1 MQFHKVR
8 KKEAVVKKKVV
19 IIGGGISGLTTAY
32 YLQKEIREQNLPIDT
47 MLIEAS
53 GRLGGKIK
61 TVRKDGF
68 TIERGPDSFL
78 ERKESAARLARELQL
93 GDQLV
98 NNATGKSFVLVNNR
112 LHSIPSGS
120 MMGIPTQI
128 TPFVFSGLF
137 SPIGK
142 VRAGFDFVLPR
153 SKPVSDQSLGQFF
166 RRRLGNEV
174 VENLI
179 EPLLSG
185 IYAGD
190 IDQMSLMA
198 TFPQFYQVE
207 QKYRSISL
215 GMRTLAPKQP
225 KDAKAKTK
233 GIFLTLKTGLQS
245 IVDRVE
251 ERLEDGTVMK
261 GTRVEKITKIDD
273 RYIITLSNGKEVE
286 ADAIV
291 MAASHKWLP
300 SMFSQ
305 YKQFHFFRSIPST
318 SVANVALAFPKEA
331 IQRDIEGTG
340 FVVSR
345 NSDFTIT
352 ACTWTHKKWP
362 HTTPEGKVLLRCYV
376 GRPGDEAIVEQT
388 DEEMTR
394 VVLEDLQKTM
404 DISAEPEFTVV
415 SRWKEAMP
423 QYTVGHKERMKT
435 LKQFMNEELPGI
447 YLAGSS
453 YAGAGL
459 PDCIDQGEAAVKYV
473 LSYLEQTNQKELM
486 A

>member
-1 MQFHKVR
+1 M
-8 KKEAVVKKKVV
+8 KKKVV

-32 YLQKEIREQNLPIDT
+32 YLQKEIREQGLPIDT

-53 GRLGGKIK
+53 GRLGGKIQ
-61 TVRKDGF
+61 TVQKDGF

-78 ERKESAARLARELQL
+78 ERKESAARLARELNL
-93 GDQLV
+93 GDKLV

-112 LHSIPSGS
+112 LYEIPSGS

-128 TPFVFSGLF
+128 TPFVYSGLF

-142 VRAGFDFVLPR
+142 LRAGFDFVLPR
-153 SKPVSDQSLGQFF
+153 SKPMSDQSLGHFF

-215 GMRTLAPKQP
+215 GMRTLAPKKP
-225 KDAKAKTK
+225 KDAKSK

-245 IVDRVE
+245 IVDVIE
-251 ERLEDGTVMK
+251 ERLEDETVMK

-273 RYIITLSNGKEVE
+273 SYSIMLSNGKEIE
-286 ADAIV
+286 ADAVV
-291 MAASHKWLP
+291 MAASHKLLP
-300 SMFSQ
+300 TMFSQ
-305 YKQFHFFRSIPST
+305 YKQFRFFRNVPST
-318 SVANVALAFPKEA
+318 SVANVALAFPEEA

-376 GRPGDEAIVEQT
+376 GRPGDEAIVDQT
-388 DEEMTR
+388 DEEIIR

-404 DISAEPEFTVV
+404 DIKAEPEFAVV
-415 SRWKEAMP
+415 SRWKDAMP
-423 QYTVGHKERMKT
+423 QYTVGHKERMEDI
-435 LKQFMNEELPGI
+435 KQFMNEELPGI
-447 YLAGSS
+447 YLAGCS
-453 YAGAGL
+453 YAGTGL
-459 PDCIDQGEAAVKYV
+459 PDCMDQGEAAVKYV
-473 LSYLEQTNQKELM
+473 LSYLEQTKQKELL
-486 A
+486 AQ

>member
-1 MQFHKVR
+1 M
-8 KKEAVVKKKVV
+8 KKKVV
-19 IIGGGISGLTTAY
+19 IIGGGITGLTTAY
-32 YLQKEIREQNLPIDT
+32 YLQKEIREKGLPIDT
-47 MLIEAS
+47 LLIEAS
-53 GRLGGKIK
+53 GKLGGKIQ
-61 TVRKDGF
+61 TVRKNGF

-78 ERKESAARLARELQL
+78 ERKESAARLARELGL
-93 GDQLV
+93 GDELV
-98 NNATGKSFVLVNNR
+98 NNATGQSFVLVNNR
-112 LHSIPSGS
+112 LHKMPSGS

-128 TPFVFSGLF
+128 APFLFSGLF

-142 VRAGFDFVLPR
+142 LRASFDFVLPR
-153 SKPVSDQSLGQFF
+153 SKPVSDQSLGEFF

-215 GMRTLAPKQP
+215 GMRNLAPKKA
-225 KDAKAKTK
+225 KDAAVK

-245 IVDRVE
+245 IVDTIE
-251 ERLEDGTVMK
+251 ERLDAGTVVK
-261 GTRVEKITKIDD
+261 GTRIEKVAKIGDG
-273 RYIITLSNGKEVE
+273 YTITLSNGKEIE
-286 ADAIV
+286 ADSIV
-291 MAASHKWLP
+291 VAASHKVLP
-300 SMFSQ
+300 AMFAQ
-305 YKQFHFFRSIPST
+305 YKDFRFFRNIPST
-318 SVANVALAFPKEA
+318 SVANVTLAFPKES
-331 IQRDIEGTG
+331 IQRDIDGTG

-345 NSDFTIT
+345 NSDFSIT

-388 DEEMTR
+388 DEEI
-394 VVLEDLQKTM
+394 VQFILEDLQKTM
-404 DISAEPEFTVV
+404 DIKANPDFTVV
-415 SRWKEAMP
+415 SRWKDAMP
-423 QYTVGHKERMKT
+423 QYTVGHKERMKKLT
-435 LKQFMNEELPGI
+435 TFMEQELPGV

-453 YAGAGL
+453 YAGSGL
-459 PDCIDQGEAAVKYV
+459 PDCIDQGEAAVKRV
-473 LSYLEQTNQKELM
+473 LSYLEKRDETELI
-486 A
+486 AQ

>member
-1 MQFHKVR
+1 M
-8 KKEAVVKKKVV
+8 KKKVV
-19 IIGGGISGLTTAY
+19 IIGGGITGLTTAY
-32 YLQKEIREQNLPIDT
+32 YLQKEIREKELPVDT
-47 MLIEAS
+47 LLIEAS
-53 GRLGGKIK
+53 GKLGGKIQ

-78 ERKESAARLARELQL
+78 ERKESAARLAKELGL
-93 GDQLV
+93 GEQLV
-98 NNATGKSFVLVNNR
+98 NNATGQSFVLVNNR
-112 LHSIPSGS
+112 LHKMPSGS

-128 TPFVFSGLF
+128 TPFLFSGLF

-215 GMRTLAPKQP
+215 GMRNLTPKKEKDVAPQ
-225 KDAKAKTK
+225 
-233 GIFLTLKTGLQS
+233 GIFLTVKTGLQS
-245 IVDRVE
+245 IVEELE
-251 ERLEDGTVMK
+251 ERLEVGTVVK
-261 GTRVEKITKIDD
+261 GTRIEKIIKMGDG
-273 RYIITLSNGKEVE
+273 YSITLSNGKEIE
-286 ADAIV
+286 ADSIV
-291 MAASHKWLP
+291 VAASHKVLP
-300 SMFSQ
+300 SMFAQ
-305 YKQFHFFRSIPST
+305 YTEFRFFRNIPST

-331 IQRDIEGTG
+331 IKRDINGTG

-388 DEEMTR
+388 DEEI
-394 VVLEDLQKTM
+394 VQFILEDLQKTM
-404 DISAEPEFTVV
+404 DIKADPDFTIV
-415 SRWKEAMP
+415 SRWKDAMP
-423 QYTVGHKERMKT
+423 QYTVGHKGRMKKLT
-435 LKQFMNEELPGI
+435 TFMDKELPGV

-453 YAGAGL
+453 YGGSGL
-459 PDCIDQGEAAVKYV
+459 PDCIDQGEAAVKHV
-473 LSYLEQTNQKELM
+473 LSYLEKIDEAELV
-486 A
+486 AQ

>member
-1 MQFHKVR
+1 M
-8 KKEAVVKKKVV
+8 KKKVV
-19 IIGGGISGLTTAY
+19 IIGGGITGLTTAY
-32 YLQKEIREQNLPIDT
+32 YLQKEIREKGLPIDT
-47 MLIEAS
+47 LLIEAS
-53 GRLGGKIK
+53 GKLGGKIQ
-61 TVRKDGF
+61 TVRKNGF

-78 ERKESAARLARELQL
+78 ERKESAARLARELGL
-93 GDQLV
+93 GDELV
-98 NNATGKSFVLVNNR
+98 NNTTGQSFVLVNNR
-112 LHSIPSGS
+112 LHKMPSGS

-128 TPFVFSGLF
+128 APFLFSGLF

-142 VRAGFDFVLPR
+142 LRAGFDFVLPR
-153 SKPVSDQSLGQFF
+153 SKHVSDQSLGEFF

-215 GMRTLAPKQP
+215 GMRNLAPKKA
-225 KDAKAKTK
+225 KDAVPK

-245 IVDRVE
+245 IVDTIE
-251 ERLEDGTVMK
+251 ERLDAGTVVK
-261 GTRVEKITKIDD
+261 GTRIEKVAKIGDG
-273 RYIITLSNGKEVE
+273 YTITLSNGKEIE
-286 ADAIV
+286 ADSIV
-291 MAASHKWLP
+291 VAASHKVLP
-300 SMFSQ
+300 AMFAQ
-305 YKQFHFFRSIPST
+305 YKEFRFFRNIPST

-331 IQRDIEGTG
+331 VQRDIDGTG

-345 NSDFTIT
+345 NSDFSIT

-388 DEEMTR
+388 DEEI
-394 VVLEDLQKTM
+394 VQFILEDLQKTM
-404 DISAEPEFTVV
+404 DIKAHPDFTVV
-415 SRWKEAMP
+415 SRWKDAMP
-423 QYTVGHKERMKT
+423 QYTVGHKERMKKLT
-435 LKQFMNEELPGI
+435 TFMEQELPGV

-453 YAGAGL
+453 YAGSGL
-459 PDCIDQGEAAVKYV
+459 PDCIDQGEAAVKRV
-473 LSYLEQTNQKELM
+473 LSYLEKRDETELI
-486 A
+486 AQ